1 MNQGDAEYFILHLFE
16 TPVHLWYLMMLI
28 GMYLMTPVLKLIT
41 KDRAITLYMIWI
53 LLVFGTVFGTIKG
66 ITGFFE
72 TAAGGTLGYSIWTAF
87 LSDLSSLNMTFVPG
101 YLGFF
106 LMGHYIHEYGL
117 GKWHRILVF
126 TAIPALLLSAVL
138 TVVLSKATGSYVY
151 TFMFETNPLV
161 AAASAGIFAF
171 FKGAESPA
179 VQRIPNTR
187 MEKAAVWIGSRSLGI
202 YLVHR
207 AVLDWL
213 EHYRGLTVES
223 YMSILSVPLISILVF
238 ITAMVITAVLKKIPL
253 IRNTVS

>member
-1 MNQGDAEYFILHLFE
+1 M
-16 TPVHLWYLMMLI
+16 
-28 GMYLMTPVLKLIT
+28 
-41 KDRAITLYMIWI
+41 
-53 LLVFGTVFGTIKG
+53 
-66 ITGFFE
+66 
-72 TAAGGTLGYSIWTAF
+72 
-87 LSDLSSLNMTFVPG
+87 
-101 YLGFF
+101 
-106 LMGHYIHEYGL
+106 
-117 GKWHRILVF
+117 
-126 TAIPALLLSAVL
+126 
-138 TVVLSKATGSYVY
+138 VLSKATGSYVY

-213 EHYRGLTVES
+213 EHYRGLTVAS